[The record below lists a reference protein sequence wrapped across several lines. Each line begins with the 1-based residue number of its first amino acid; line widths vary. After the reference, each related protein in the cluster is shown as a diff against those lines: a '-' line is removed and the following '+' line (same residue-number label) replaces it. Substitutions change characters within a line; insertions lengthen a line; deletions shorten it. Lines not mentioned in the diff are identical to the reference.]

1 MDVDKDGIISA
12 EDVKNIFEMNGI
24 SIPDSQANSMVKE
37 AGAALNF
44 TVFLT
49 LFGERLTGRKFTSV
63 QIFVLML
70 RNLP

>member
-12 EDVKNIFEMNGI
+12 DDVKAIFEMNGI

-49 LFGERLTGRKFTSV
+49 LFGERLTGRKCSNFRFNV
-63 QIFVLML
+63 
-70 RNLP
+70 